1 MGATARS
8 VRAERDRRRLP
19 PRRAL
24 YRWTRRIIG
33 LLATAAFLGVGVASY
48 LMIAPDEHG
57 GAAVDLAPAA
67 TPPAKKHH
75 HKAAAH
81 KPKGP
86 KPLTKAQKAAR
97 ADAVAQLRTQGYT
110 ALKTT
115 DYDPRATF
123 RVLIGRP
130 VGNAGAGSYAF
141 FFNRGTYIGKDALAP
156 TAKLRLVSHGKKN
169 LTLGYGVCCPQKT
182 VKVRFRLEPQGVH
195 ALDTIPPSYQRAV
208 QR

>member
-1 MGATARS
+1 MGGPT
-8 VRAERDRRRLP
+8 P
-19 PRRAL
+19 
-24 YRWTRRIIG
+24 
-33 LLATAAFLGVGVASY
+33 
-48 LMIAPDEHG
+48 AP
-57 GAAVDLAPAA
+57 
-67 TPPAKKHH
+67 KRHH

-81 KPKGP
+81 RPKGP

-97 ADAVAQLRTQGYT
+97 TDAVAVLRSQGYT

-130 VGNAGAGSYAF
+130 VGDAGGGSYAF
-141 FFNRGTYIGKDALAP
+141 FFNGNTFMGKDTLSP
-156 TAKLRLVSHGKKN
+156 TAKLRVVSHGKKN

-195 ALDTIPPSYQRAV
+195 ALDTIPASYQRSI
-208 QR
+208 RR